1 MPPVPKEVPNT
12 RFIDLVTNPAQ
23 VTYSRLGEGLVDLG
37 PNRYIKVTGYR
48 KVSVRLGS
56 TQATELVVVL
66 GKISGETLS
75 TWHRLP
81 IEQRT
86 YTFDIT
92 GPELGIWLFGGPAN
106 ATESVDCW
114 VYLTS

>member
-1 MPPVPKEVPNT
+1 MDRGATMP
-12 RFIDLVTNPAQ
+12 I
-23 VTYSRLGEGLVDLG
+23 
-37 PNRYIKVTGYR
+37 TG
-48 KVSVRLGS
+48 VSDGR
-56 TQATELVVVL
+56 